1 MPQVILIETKQGREA
16 SWEREF
22 WVKLLAYKPGA
33 LRGEK
38 VLFKAKRVHPPPHKL
53 PREREHSVWG
63 CLLGPGHPRLEL
75 SSDLGILKK
84 QMGLT
89 WVSPAPLS
97 HILVCHLLCAISR
110 TFLGASR
117 SLEGF
122 TRCNC
127 QAGSQPSLLCTQH
140 EAEIENTSFAASP
153 AGNAPKGGQ
162 AVSIASFP
170 ARPGP

>member
-1 MPQVILIETKQGREA
+1 MPRSNSDRDKTRERGLLGKGVLGKVTCMQAWCPEGRE
-16 SWEREF
+16 SPFQSKESS
-22 WVKLLAYKPGA
+22 
-33 LRGEK
+33 
-38 VLFKAKRVHPPPHKL
+38 PHNL
-53 PREREHSVWG
+53 PRERKPSVWG

-140 EAEIENTSFAASP
+140 EAETENTSFAASP

-170 ARPGP
+170 AHPGP